1 MSTNDLF
8 LIYKINYISHFPRL
22 LITLAYLLPDQ
33 AAPVLIPTVQEKFSE
48 GKIANV
54 AMQFNMYMCWLGGK
68 SQGYGLK
75 YVLG

>member
-1 MSTNDLF
+1 MSTNELF
-8 LIYKINYISHFPRL
+8 LNYKINYISLVPRF

-54 AMQFNMYMCWLGGK
+54 AK
-68 SQGYGLK
+68 
-75 YVLG
+75 V